1 MFVACLAGAKR
12 HSCALHEVIFHPIFR
27 ATLLRLAPTLQ
38 IDYSRRHLNTIT
50 ILPTF
55 LCLHTVP
62 TNNSL
67 STLSAP
73 ATQDRA
79 ISTLCLGM
87 FARQLLYGVLICR
100 EHCCAVYGLDKHLKQ
115 HHSMPA
121 AKRRALLD
129 SYKDFDVLLP
139 AEVSL
144 PLAYSNPIPGLQLG
158 RYNVPF

>member
-1 MFVACLAGAKR
+1 
-12 HSCALHEVIFHPIFR
+12 
-27 ATLLRLAPTLQ
+27 
-38 IDYSRRHLNTIT
+38 
-50 ILPTF
+50 
-55 LCLHTVP
+55 
-62 TNNSL
+62 
-67 STLSAP
+67 
-73 ATQDRA
+73 
-79 ISTLCLGM
+79 M

-144 PLAYSNPIPGLQLG
+144 PLSHGPVCTLIRVEYFVRDRSYA
-158 RYNVPF
+158 